1 MLAIY
6 RAFAKGR
13 NLLLPRVNGASY
25 TAPGRMTYLCYDGT
39 EPIAYVVCS
48 GSKTLRVNH
57 YTDTVLTVHEMAFV
71 NADALREIFSFLR
84 MFEGEF
90 DEIVL
95 CDLGVYPEADML
107 LKHYTHTA
115 YHSIPDLAARVLNTE
130 RMLSAHEYPNK
141 AGAFT
146 VRVNDTM
153 PSVAGTFR
161 VCYGGGEVRVERLA
175 DDAAADVV
183 LPETAL
189 VQLLYG
195 YLPLDARSLAYPDGV
210 EVQGDC
216 EDLLR
221 AFPRKPGG
229 IFEHF

>member
-1 MLAIY
+1 
-6 RAFAKGR
+6 
-13 NLLLPRVNGASY
+13 
-25 TAPGRMTYLCYDGT
+25 
-39 EPIAYVVCS
+39 
-48 GSKTLRVNH
+48 
-57 YTDTVLTVHEMAFV
+57 
-71 NADALREIFSFLR
+71 
-84 MFEGEF
+84 
-90 DEIVL
+90 
-95 CDLGVYPEADML
+95 
-107 LKHYTHTA
+107 
-115 YHSIPDLAARVLNTE
+115 
-130 RMLSAHEYPNK
+130 AHEYPNK

-175 DDAAADVV
+175 NDAIADVT

-195 YLPLDARSLAYPDGV
+195 YLSLDARSLAFPDGV

-221 AFPRKPGG
+221 AFGRKPGG